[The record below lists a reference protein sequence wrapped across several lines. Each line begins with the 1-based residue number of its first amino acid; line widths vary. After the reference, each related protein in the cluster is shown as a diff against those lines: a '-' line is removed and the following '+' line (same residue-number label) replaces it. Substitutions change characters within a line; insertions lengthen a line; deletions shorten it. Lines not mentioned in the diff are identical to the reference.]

1 MQYIYLLKQYILDNI
16 GIVDLCM
23 DVSKIY
29 LMIESDRSMIK
40 ILIVEDEEPISDL
53 IRMNLV
59 KAGYS
64 CVCAFDGNEAADI
77 ISQER
82 FDLILLDIML
92 PEMDG
97 YELLAYIKTMEIPVI
112 FITAMGEL
120 NQRVQGLRAGADD
133 YITKPF
139 EIVEMLARVE
149 TVLRRYHKT
158 EDVLQVENVTIDIPS
173 RVVLQD
179 GKQILLTMK
188 EFELLLLFVR
198 NKNIALYRET
208 IYENVWE
215 SNYLG
220 DSRTVDLHVQRLRKK
235 LGWEGKIKSV
245 YKVGYRLEV

>member
-1 MQYIYLLKQYILDNI
+1 
-16 GIVDLCM
+16 
-23 DVSKIY
+23 
-29 LMIESDRSMIK
+29 MIK

-82 FDLILLDIML
+82 FDLILVDIML
-92 PEMDG
+92 PGMDG

>member
-1 MQYIYLLKQYILDNI
+1 MKQYILDNI

-29 LMIESDRSMIK
+29 LMLEHRSMIK
-40 ILIVEDEEPISDL
+40 ILIVEAEEPISDL

-92 PEMDG
+92 PGMDG

-235 LGWEGKIKSV
+235 LGWEDKIKSV